1 MEDPLQLA
9 DAASEARIGGVRFT
23 IDTKRYKVVE
33 LLGCG
38 SFGVVA
44 AGLDR
49 KTKKYV
55 AIKRIH
61 PIADKAS
68 DARHILREVA
78 IMRLLRYHPNV
89 SCRGGACGAM
99 YVCMES

>member
-1 MEDPLQLA
+1 MEDPLQVE
-9 DAASEARIGGVRFT
+9 DEVNEARIGGVAFT
-23 IDTKRYKVVE
+23 IDKKRYKVNK

-49 KTKKYV
+49 KTGKNV
-55 AIKRIH
+55 AIKRIS
-61 PIADKAS
+61 PFADEAS
-68 DARHILREVA
+68 DARHILREVV

-89 SCRGGACGAM
+89 SRR
-99 YVCMES
+99 E